1 MFDIGFWEILVIGV
15 VALLVVG
22 PERLP
27 GVARSVGRWVGQV
40 QRFVRNARADIQRE
54 LEAENL
60 KSMLDE
66 QEKQIH
72 ELRSMVQDRSGGDAL
87 GGLRKQLDESAEEIN
102 RSFND
107 AGDSRSSAPAD
118 AGRDRDAPA
127 LTDAAAKDDGA
138 EDVSAGR

>member
-27 GVARSVGRWVGQV
+27 GVARTAGRWVGQV

-60 KSMLDE
+60 KSMIDE

-72 ELRSMVQDRSGGDAL
+72 ELRSMVQDKTGTDPL
-87 GGLRKQLDESAEEIN
+87 GGLRDQLNESAEEIN
-102 RSFND
+102 RNFNQ
-107 AGDSRSSAPAD
+107 AGDK
-118 AGRDRDAPA
+118 
-127 LTDAAAKDDGA
+127 TAAALPQSGTGADG
-138 EDVSAGR
+138 ESAGAAKPTEKSS

>member
-1 MFDIGFWEILVIGV
+1 MFDIGFWELLVIGV

-27 GVARSVGRWVGQV
+27 GVARKAGRWVGQI
-40 QRFVRNARADIQRE
+40 QRFVRNARDDIQRE

-72 ELRSMVQDRSGGDAL
+72 ELRSMVQDKTSGG
-87 GGLRKQLDESAEEIN
+87 GLSELSEQLNQSAEELN
-102 RSFND
+102 RGFRDPTPAKALASEP
-107 AGDSRSSAPAD
+107 GEPLPAP
-118 AGRDRDAPA
+118 
-127 LTDAAAKDDGA
+127 DDKA
-138 EDVSAGR
+138 SEKTSEKTS